1 MAKFKFKNNSLEL
14 EIENEKFFVTIDDF
28 RDANKYLE
36 IAEKAQSLKDTD
48 SVEEVLKLMRE
59 LIDGILGEGATDK
72 IFKNREFNI
81 TDSIDLIVFL
91 NEEINKFKNEKL
103 RIVYSPYRKDELNN
117 WWSTYSS

>member
-103 RIVYSPYRKDELNN
+103 RIVYSPYRQDELTN
-117 WWSTYSS
+117 

>member
-36 IAEKAQSLKDTD
+36 IAERAQSLKDTD

-117 WWSTYSS
+117 

>member
-48 SVEEVLKLMRE
+48 SVEEILKLMRE

-103 RIVYSPYRKDELNN
+103 RIVYSPYRKDELDN
-117 WWSTYSS
+117 

>member
-36 IAEKAQSLKDTD
+36 IAERAQSLKDTD

-59 LIDGILGEGATDK
+59 LIYGILGEGATDK

-117 WWSTYSS
+117 

>member
-103 RIVYSPYRKDELNN
+103 RIIYSPQRQDELNN
-117 WWSTYSS
+117 

>member
-117 WWSTYSS
+117 